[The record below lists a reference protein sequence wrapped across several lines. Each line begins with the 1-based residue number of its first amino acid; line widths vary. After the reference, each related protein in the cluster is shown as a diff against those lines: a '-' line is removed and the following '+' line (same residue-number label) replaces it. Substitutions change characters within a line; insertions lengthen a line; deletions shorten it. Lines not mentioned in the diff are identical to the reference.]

1 MEKPIDFWFRTGK
14 AGGEPKP
21 TEIALRTS
29 MSLERSRKTQSV
41 SEGAERARE
50 PSTDKKIAI
59 SQEFGDFFLCI
70 SEIICNFAGDFTT
83 LEI

>member
-21 TEIALRTS
+21 TEIALKTS

-41 SEGAERARE
+41 SEGAERDCDPIAEREMGPGGAYNISLPARRKSDE
-50 PSTDKKIAI
+50 K
-59 SQEFGDFFLCI
+59 Q
-70 SEIICNFAGDFTT
+70 
-83 LEI
+83 

>member
-41 SEGAERARE
+41 SEGAERVKSMAQYTNDPDPIAERAR
-50 PSTDKKIAI
+50 
-59 SQEFGDFFLCI
+59 
-70 SEIICNFAGDFTT
+70 
-83 LEI
+83 